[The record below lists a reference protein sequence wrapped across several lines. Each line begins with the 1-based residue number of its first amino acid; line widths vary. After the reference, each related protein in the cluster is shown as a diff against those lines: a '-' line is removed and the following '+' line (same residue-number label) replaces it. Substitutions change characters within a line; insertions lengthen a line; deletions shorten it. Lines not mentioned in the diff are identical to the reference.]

1 MRRPSFLWWLEME
14 ESLSKWIDE
23 EVDGKVD
30 DAFNPKGCS
39 SGFSL
44 MCDNEVLS
52 LSLITNITPK
62 LTKNL
67 VQKILLMLCSS
78 PQFMHLV
85 LNAELLKIKLK
96 SWCVL
101 NAESLVT
108 KSKPSWFHDFLFIIF
123 PKLGQANL
131 RKKVLTNVDSP

>member
-96 SWCVL
+96 SWWCPKCRITGNKIKALMV
-101 NAESLVT
+101 
-108 KSKPSWFHDFLFIIF
+108 SWLLIYHF
-123 PKLGQANL
+123 PKTRPGKL
-131 RKKVLTNVDSP
+131 KKESSNTCR